1 MRGTRRAAP
10 VAVLPSTTIP
20 LMLAVL
26 SSIAISAC
34 GAKRL
39 LGFGDDATLLV
50 RHHESQPQEI
60 LLDGA
65 FLGIADSGQ
74 VACFQEVR
82 TGTVRL
88 EARAP
93 GGVLTRAAS
102 VVLPPDQ
109 ARLWDVDHDQVLEGR
124 AFVRLCE

>member
-1 MRGTRRAAP
+1 MRGTRRAAS
-10 VAVLPSTTIP
+10 VAVLPSLALVLSLGVP
-20 LMLAVL
+20 LSLAV
-26 SSIAISAC
+26 SAC
-34 GAKRL
+34 AAKRF

-50 RHHESQPQEI
+50 RHHESEPQEI
-60 LLDGA
+60 LLDGR

-74 VACFQEVR
+74 VACFREVR

-102 VVLPPDQ
+102 VVLPPEQ
-109 ARLWDVDHDQVLEGR
+109 ARLWDVDHDQILEGR

>member
-1 MRGTRRAAP
+1 MRGTRRAAS
-10 VAVLPSTTIP
+10 VAVLPRVELLLS
-20 LMLAVL
+20 VL
-26 SSIAISAC
+26 VLLSLAISAC
-34 GAKRL
+34 GAKRF

-50 RHHESQPQEI
+50 RHHESEPQEI
-60 LLDGA
+60 LLDGQ
-65 FLGIADSGQ
+65 FLGIADSGR
-74 VACFQEVR
+74 VACFREVR

-88 EARAP
+88 EAHAP

>member
-10 VAVLPSTTIP
+10 VAVPPTVTSARTLAILLS
-20 LMLAVL
+20 LAV
-26 SSIAISAC
+26 SAC
-34 GAKRL
+34 GAKRF

-60 LLDGA
+60 LLDGQ
-65 FLGIADSGQ
+65 FLGISDSGR
-74 VACFQEVR
+74 VMCFREVR

-109 ARLWDVDHDQVLEGR
+109 ARLWDIDHDQVLEGR
-124 AFVRLCE
+124 AFVGLCE